1 MKPTCSFRQ
10 CAIWR
15 SLSSRRL
22 WPNTRISPP
31 VALSMAA
38 IRCNSV
44 DLPEPE
50 GPISATNSL
59 LWIWMSMFLSAT
71 TWNSSRMNSF
81 VRLRVSIMVS
91 LMWVRLLAHSVAVL
105 QRGRRVDDEGF
116 AADESLFD
124 AHALAIGGARLD
136 GARDGPALQ
145 HHEDLVIA
153 DGGSRHDHNR
163 LRRRGGRV
171 LPIGEERHA
180 GVHFGPQKIVRMGD
194 LHFHLHGGLLAVGLG

>member
-50 GPISATNSL
+50 GPISATNSP
-59 LWIWMSMFLSAT
+59 LWIWMSMFLSAQGT
-71 TWNSSRMNSF
+71 
-81 VRLRVSIMVS
+81 
-91 LMWVRLLAHSVAVL
+91 AVAVVGIFRL
-105 QRGRRVDDEGF
+105 HQHQFFYQHGADRGLDQFR
-116 AADESLFD
+116 A
-124 AHALAIGGARLD
+124 GG
-136 GARDGPALQ
+136 PF
-145 HHEDLVIA
+145 
-153 DGGSRHDHNR
+153 SR
-163 LRRRGGRV
+163 
-171 LPIGEERHA
+171 
-180 GVHFGPQKIVRMGD
+180 
-194 LHFHLHGGLLAVGLG
+194 

>member
-50 GPISATNSL
+50 GPISATNSP
-59 LWIWMSMFLSAT
+59 LWIWMSMFLS
-71 TWNSSRMNSF
+71 
-81 VRLRVSIMVS
+81 VRI
-91 LMWVRLLAHSVAVL
+91 
-105 QRGRRVDDEGF
+105 DEVF